1 MAKPDE
7 SWVISYPYQRD
18 FGGRRKKFSD
28 LYFGG
33 KFKFKIVP
41 FCMKRNLN
49 GLYLLVK
56 SYLCKS
62 SYSPRYLPKVP
73 FKIPKKAN
81 GAVAARSKASVT
93 TSHENPQSVSSTP
106 ADDAGETDWTTYG
119 KVAIFCNL

>member
-56 SYLCKS
+56 SYLFKS
-62 SYSPRYLPKVP
+62 SYSPRYLPKGP
-73 FKIPKKAN
+73 FKIPKKN
-81 GAVAARSKASVT
+81 FK
-93 TSHENPQSVSSTP
+93 
-106 ADDAGETDWTTYG
+106 
-119 KVAIFCNL
+119 I